1 MRVYADAMH
10 ADVAHADATP
20 VDPTAAGATYTDA
33 MCSDATQDDLLHAD
47 VPRAEWLAAQAVAAL
62 IDEAELTPKPAL
74 VDRRGSGAHV
84 DLDLPLM
91 RRSAQALRPGFVALA
106 RAAQGRRPDQRLR
119 EQLAAIGRDAERA
132 MLAVTSGSNA
142 HRGAIWILGL
152 LVAAAALG
160 ETFDACASPA
170 AAGVLHPARTGNT
183 PQAPQ
188 APQAIQAPPASEA
201 VVALATRAACI
212 ARYPDRYAPVST
224 LPDSHGARVRAR
236 YGATGARGEA
246 MSGFPHVVSVGLPA
260 LLAARARGEQESDAR
275 LNALVAII
283 AVLEDTCLLHRGG
296 AEALATA
303 QRGAARILAAGGVA
317 QPAGRAALLR
327 LDRELLARNA
337 SPGGA
342 ADLLAA
348 TLFIDRIQP
357 QGRGIAPSLQE

>member
-1 MRVYADAMH
+1 MRGTVDAVDADAMH
-10 ADVAHADATP
+10 ADVMRADA
-20 VDPTAAGATYTDA
+20 VDVDATHAAAMDADA
-33 MCSDATQDDLLHAD
+33 M
-47 VPRAEWLAAQAVAAL
+47 PAEWLAAHAVAAL

-84 DLDLPLM
+84 DLDLASM
-91 RRSAQALRPGFVALA
+91 RRSAQALRPGFVAMA
-106 RAAQGRRPDQRLR
+106 RAARGRQLDQPLR

-152 LVAAAALG
+152 LVAAAASG
-160 ETFDACASPA
+160 ET
-170 AAGVLHPARTGNT
+170 
-183 PQAPQ
+183 
-188 APQAIQAPPASEA
+188 SEA
-201 VVALATRAACI
+201 ALAPRAARI
-212 ARYPDRYAPVST
+212 AQYPDRHAPAST

-236 YGATGARGEA
+236 YGAAGARGEA
-246 MSGFPHVVSVGLPA
+246 LDGFPHVVNVGLPA
-260 LLAARARGEQESDAR
+260 LRAARARGERENDAR
-275 LNALVAII
+275 LNALVAIV

-303 QRGAARILAAGGVA
+303 RRGAARVLAEGGVA
-317 QPAGRAALLR
+317 RPAGRAALLR

-357 QGRGIAPSLQE
+357 DARRTASSV

>member
-1 MRVYADAMH
+1 MHPLPVASRGVAGVHGVARAD
-10 ADVAHADATP
+10 
-20 VDPTAAGATYTDA
+20 TA
-33 MCSDATQDDLLHAD
+33 Q
-47 VPRAEWLAAQAVAAL
+47 AEWLAAQAVAAL

-74 VDRRGSGAHV
+74 VDQRGSGAHV

-91 RRSAQALRPGFVALA
+91 RRSAQALRPGFMAMA
-106 RAAQGRRPDQRLR
+106 RAAQGRLPDQPLR

-160 ETFDACASPA
+160 DASSVSHAA
-170 AAGVLHPARTGNT
+170 TALAERAAG
-183 PQAPQ
+183 
-188 APQAIQAPPASEA
+188 
-201 VVALATRAACI
+201 I
-212 ARYPDRYAPVST
+212 ARYPDRHAPVSA
-224 LPDSHGARVRAR
+224 LADSHGARVRAR
-236 YGATGARGEA
+236 YGAAGARGEA
-246 MSGFPHVVSVGLPA
+246 LAGFPHVVNIGLPA
-260 LLAARARGEQESDAR
+260 LRAARARREPETAAR
-275 LNALVAII
+275 LNALVAIV

-303 QRGAARILAAGGVA
+303 RRGAARILAAGGVA
-317 QPAGRAALLR
+317 QPAGHAALLR
-327 LDRELLARNA
+327 LDHELLARNA

-357 QGRGIAPSLQE
+357 DGWRIAPSVQE